1 MISYCDSDYYL
12 ETYGGTIV
20 PQDKLETW
28 LLLASNKI
36 RASILN
42 RDITGFEELVKKC
55 TCNIADLL
63 YSQGTR
69 RQETITSGAI
79 VSESVGDWSRT
90 FGNVSS
96 TETRNSN
103 NGAILDVLE
112 LYLGCTGL
120 LYRGL
125 SV

>member
-1 MISYCDSDYYL
+1 MNSYCDSEYYL

-20 PQDKLETW
+20 PQDKLDTW

-36 RASILN
+36 RMSILN

-55 TCNIADLL
+55 TCNIADTL
-63 YSQGTR
+63 YSQDTKR
-69 RQETITSGAI
+69 KETISSGSI
-79 VSESVGDWSRT
+79 TSESVGDYSRT
-90 FGNVSS
+90 FGNTTTS
-96 TETRNSN
+96 ELKDSN
-103 NGAILDVLE
+103 NSAILDVLE

-125 SV
+125 NV